1 MTLDWPCLI
10 CGCPYQPAAIPA
22 LLQCTGCGFV
32 TADIALSRE
41 ELERIY
47 GAPYFR
53 GQEYRD
59 YVGDR
64 AVLVRQ
70 FQLRLRTL
78 LRFVPSERRGRLFE
92 IGAAHGFFLDI
103 ARSQFQQVSGIDLS
117 REAAA
122 HARDVVA
129 GDFLDYPL
137 AGPLDVVCMWD
148 TVEHLAQPAEYIE
161 KIAAHL
167 QPGGLLALTTGDI
180 GSLLARWRKA
190 KWRQIHPPSHLHY
203 FSKKTL
209 RLLLAKYGFEVCY
222 TGYAGCYRSADTVA
236 YLVLSLKHGMPDLY
250 RKLRTAGLLHWS
262 FYSNLY
268 DIVYMIARKR

>member
-1 MTLDWPCLI
+1 MQKCAVRV
-10 CGCPYQPAAIPA
+10 CPLP
-22 LLQCTGCGFV
+22 
-32 TADIALSRE
+32 
-41 ELERIY
+41 
-47 GAPYFR
+47 
-53 GQEYRD
+53 
-59 YVGDR
+59 
-64 AVLVRQ
+64 
-70 FQLRLRTL
+70 
-78 LRFVPSERRGRLFE
+78 
-92 IGAAHGFFLDI
+92 LDI
-103 ARSQFQQVSGIDLS
+103 G
-117 REAAA
+117 
-122 HARDVVA
+122 
-129 GDFLDYPL
+129 
-137 AGPLDVVCMWD
+137 
-148 TVEHLAQPAEYIE
+148 E